1 MATRPVGTG
10 GATPHH
16 SRFHYRS
23 EYEIF
28 QPMSEWQQDEE
39 SDILILYLPGF
50 MKEQLK
56 AETDRNIVRVRG
68 ERLVAGGILTITLP
82 RKTGGTIGDKDKKR
96 DFQQPILQSKTRSDS
111 KPQQEHDN
119 SPDKKSLETL
129 TPQKSRFKEENDRKK
144 NDEAKAR
151 TAISE
156 KSLEKIVEQERRST
170 EKSELPTDAEIVTK
184 MIVEKENTKKDKA
197 IEDKESKGKQRT
209 NPSIIDSAI
218 LTLEKYKKAVK
229 GFAECKEKRRLLV
242 NMGATVL
249 VIMALGVLV
258 SYAIKSGKTEH

>member
-1 MATRPVGTG
+1 
-10 GATPHH
+10 
-16 SRFHYRS
+16 
-23 EYEIF
+23 
-28 QPMSEWQQDEE
+28 
-39 SDILILYLPGF
+39 

-68 ERLVAGGILTITLP
+68 ERLVAGNKWNRFREEFQIRENCETKWIHAKFQGGILTITLP

-96 DFQQPILQSKTRSDS
+96 DFQQPVLQSKTGSDS

-144 NDEAKAR
+144 NDEAKAK

-156 KSLEKIVEQERRST
+156 KPLEKIVEQERRST

-258 SYAIKSGKTEH
+258 SYAIKSGKTEHWILYNVNVSV